1 MNPNHSPKAGRIAL
15 GACAAALALLASA
28 SSGSALTA
36 PTLPDPLPTLGIL
49 PTPTPTPTPLPVIGQ
64 VTNTAT
70 GTIGTATGSTGPT
83 STATGTGPA
92 GSTVA
97 PAPAGPPTYQPP
109 PDEQQSLPNEP
120 NRVAYEQ
127 QQSDVSYDMSQL
139 AGELSPIAVEAGGG
153 SGRFGWPVV
162 VHGRPPITQRFGCTD
177 LAGEPYKSDCP
188 SKRWHTGLDLAV
200 PTGTPVF
207 AADAGVVREFRT
219 NQGYGNYALVIHGNG
234 YATLYGHL
242 SDFAV
247 PDGAVV
253 KRGEQV
259 GFAGSTGFST
269 GPHLH
274 FEIRYD
280 GGYVDPCAELR
291 C

>member
-1 MNPNHSPKAGRIAL
+1 MKSSLSPRTGRYLL
-15 GACAAALALLASA
+15 GTLAAALALVAGS

-36 PTLPDPLPTLGIL
+36 PTLPDPLPTIGIL
-49 PTPTPTPTPLPVIGQ
+49 PTPTPTATPTPIGVVGE

-70 GTIGTATGSTGPT
+70 GTIGSTTGSTDP
-83 STATGTGPA
+83 ATGPA
-92 GSTVA
+92 TDA
-97 PAPAGPPTYQPP
+97 AAPAGPPTYQPP

-127 QQSDVSYDMSQL
+127 QQSDVSYDESQL
-139 AGELSPIAVEAGGG
+139 QGQLSPIAVEAGGG
-153 SGRFGWPVV
+153 SGRFGWPLV

-177 LAGEPYKSDCP
+177 LAGEPYKADCP

-200 PTGTPVF
+200 PAGTPVF

-247 PDGAVV
+247 PDGTVV
-253 KRGEQV
+253 KRGEQL